1 MRLTEHCNRIE
12 RCLVSLLDGSNQDGM
27 GLPTPSGHVE
37 NSPGT
42 GFPNSEQR
50 NRFEES
56 QNSDTTKGNFGLP
69 EEVFMAVID
78 SYFAYCQNQPYSFFH
93 EQNFRQRL
101 SKQAIPKHLV
111 LAVMATAVRFCSHPY
126 FAGRELKMSIEYAN
140 KSWKLIVSDC
150 FTVGKA
156 AEVSAVQ
163 TIALLGLFDF
173 TGMEIPQ
180 TTIYY
185 HDCCP

>member
-1 MRLTEHCNRIE
+1 
-12 RCLVSLLDGSNQDGM
+12 M
-27 GLPTPSGHVE
+27 GIPAPPGHGE

-42 GFPNSEQR
+42 GFSTSEQR

-56 QNSDTTKGNFGLP
+56 QTSDTTTGDFGLP

-78 SYFAYCQNQPYSFFH
+78 SYFTYCQNQPYSFFH

-101 SKQAIPKHLV
+101 SKQDIPKHLV
-111 LAVMATAVRFCSHPY
+111 LAVMATAVRFCPHPC
-126 FAGRELKMSIEYAN
+126 FIGRELKMSIEYAN
-140 KSWKLIVSDC
+140 RSWKLIVSDC

-173 TGMEIPQ
+173 TGTEIPQ
-180 TTIYY
+180 TTSYY
-185 HDCCP
+185 HGCCP